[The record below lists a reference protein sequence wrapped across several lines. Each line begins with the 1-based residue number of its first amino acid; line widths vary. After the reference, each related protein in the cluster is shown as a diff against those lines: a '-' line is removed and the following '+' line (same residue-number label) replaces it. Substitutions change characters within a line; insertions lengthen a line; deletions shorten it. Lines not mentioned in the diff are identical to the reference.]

1 MIRYWSRSG
10 IALGLHGNLGF
21 YQDWAYCFGVL
32 WRIFGRDMKMALN
45 SKLRHIFMQF
55 LVADPRVILG
65 RCAILMQLVDETGDR
80 LLV

>member
-1 MIRYWSRSG
+1 
-10 IALGLHGNLGF
+10 
-21 YQDWAYCFGVL
+21 
-32 WRIFGRDMKMALN
+32 MKMALN
-45 SKLRHIFMQF
+45 SKLRHIFMPF